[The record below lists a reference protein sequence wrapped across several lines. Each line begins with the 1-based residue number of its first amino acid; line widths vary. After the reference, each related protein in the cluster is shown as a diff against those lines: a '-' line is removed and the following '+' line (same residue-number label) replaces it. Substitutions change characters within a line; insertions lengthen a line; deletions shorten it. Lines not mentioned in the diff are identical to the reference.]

1 MHPPLVYYLGQA
13 RTAELHQRAQRDAQ
27 AQAAGRASRTRI
39 PRRRHRARGLPA
51 TVARRVRTVL
61 GDSS

>member
-13 RTAELHQRAQRDAQ
+13 RTAELHQQAQRDAQ
-27 AQAAGRASRTRI
+27 AQAASRARHSRPS
-39 PRRRHRARGLPA
+39 PRAHRARGLPA
-51 TVARRVRTVL
+51 AVARRVRTVL